1 MSMTSRIYDSAR
13 QRDGEQLRRDG
24 WRNGIL
30 AVSVSDQRL
39 TTLEREA
46 IRVIGERL
54 YGGTNGKGAYTQ
66 GGPSVALW

>member
-1 MSMTSRIYDSAR
+1 MGMTSRIYDSAR

-54 YGGTNGKGAYTQ
+54 YGGASGKGA
-66 GGPSVALW
+66 

>member
-1 MSMTSRIYDSAR
+1 MSMTSRIDHHAS

-46 IRVIGERL
+46 IRAIGERL
-54 YGGTNGKGAYTQ
+54 YGGAHGTGA
-66 GGPSVALW
+66 

>member
-1 MSMTSRIYDSAR
+1 MGMTSRIYDSAR

-54 YGGTNGKGAYTQ
+54 YGGAHGKRA
-66 GGPSVALW
+66 

>member
-54 YGGTNGKGAYTQ
+54 HGGTNGKGA
-66 GGPSVALW
+66 

>member
-1 MSMTSRIYDSAR
+1 MSMTSRIYDHAQ

-39 TTLEREA
+39 TSLEREA
-46 IRVIGERL
+46 IRAIGERL
-54 YGGTNGKGAYTQ
+54 YGGAHGKGA
-66 GGPSVALW
+66 

>member
-1 MSMTSRIYDSAR
+1 MGMTSRIYSHGS

-24 WRNGIL
+24 WRKGIL

-46 IRVIGERL
+46 IRAIGERL
-54 YGGTNGKGAYTQ
+54 YGGAHGTR
-66 GGPSVALW
+66 P

>member
-1 MSMTSRIYDSAR
+1 MGMTSWIYDSAR

-39 TTLEREA
+39 TALEREA
-46 IRVIGERL
+46 IRAIGERL
-54 YGGTNGKGAYTQ
+54 YGGANGAR
-66 GGPSVALW
+66 P

>member
-1 MSMTSRIYDSAR
+1 MGMTSRIYDSAL

-46 IRVIGERL
+46 IRAIGERL
-54 YGGTNGKGAYTQ
+54 YGGAHGKRA
-66 GGPSVALW
+66 

>member
-1 MSMTSRIYDSAR
+1 MSMTSRIYSHGS

-24 WRNGIL
+24 WRNGML

-46 IRVIGERL
+46 IRAIGERL
-54 YGGTNGKGAYTQ
+54 YGGAHGTR
-66 GGPSVALW
+66 P

>member
-1 MSMTSRIYDSAR
+1 MSMVSKIYGHTR

-39 TTLEREA
+39 TTFEREA
-46 IRVIGERL
+46 IRAIGERL
-54 YGGTNGKGAYTQ
+54 YGGANGKGA
-66 GGPSVALW
+66 

>member
-1 MSMTSRIYDSAR
+1 MSMTSRIYSHGT

-24 WRNGIL
+24 WRNGML

-46 IRVIGERL
+46 IRAIGERL
-54 YGGTNGKGAYTQ
+54 YGGAHGTR
-66 GGPSVALW
+66 P

>member
-1 MSMTSRIYDSAR
+1 MNMTSRIYDSAR

-46 IRVIGERL
+46 IRAIGERL
-54 YGGTNGKGAYTQ
+54 YGGAHGSR
-66 GGPSVALW
+66 P

>member
-30 AVSVSDQRL
+30 AVSVCDQRL
-39 TTLEREA
+39 TSLEREA

-54 YGGTNGKGAYTQ
+54 YGGAHG
-66 GGPSVALW
+66 SRS

>member
-1 MSMTSRIYDSAR
+1 MTMISKIYGHVG

-24 WRNGIL
+24 WRTGIF

-46 IRVIGERL
+46 IRAIGERL
-54 YGGTNGKGAYTQ
+54 YGGAHGTR
-66 GGPSVALW
+66 S